1 MCDLTVGMRCVT
13 ACITVLWEGALSI
26 DCDGDSDDKV
36 MMIVMVSDDDSDD
49 KLMMIVMVSDD
60 DSDDK
65 VMIVMVSDEVLAHYC
80 VHSSAHLPTQQH
92 NNNNNN
98 KLCMFCVMTFSI
110 GYS

>member
-36 MMIVMVSDDDSDD
+36 MMIVMVSD
-49 KLMMIVMVSDD
+49 
-60 DSDDK
+60 
-65 VMIVMVSDEVLAHYC
+65 EVLAHYC

-98 KLCMFCVMTFSI
+98 NKLCMFCVMTFSI